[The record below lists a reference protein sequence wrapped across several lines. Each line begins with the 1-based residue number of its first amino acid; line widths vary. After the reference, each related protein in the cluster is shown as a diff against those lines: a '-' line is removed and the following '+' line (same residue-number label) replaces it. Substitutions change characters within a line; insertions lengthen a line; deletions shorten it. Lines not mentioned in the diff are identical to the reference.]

1 MKNRIDTKFAALKA
15 QGRKALIAFLTA
27 GDPDEGTSRAAFA
40 ALLDNGADI
49 IEIGMPFSDPMAD
62 GKAIQAANIRA
73 LAAGQT
79 MKKTLALAADLSA
92 AYPDHP
98 IVLMGYANPIHYYGM
113 ERFVRDAKAAGVD
126 GLIIVDL
133 PPEENVRIARVLSG
147 GGRACH
153 SPCHPGPLDAARL
166 RVILGRASGFVYYVA
181 IAGVTGAAAASIAD
195 TQEKIALI
203 RSQTDMPVVTGFGV
217 KTAADAAAFG
227 ALCDG
232 VVVGS
237 ALVDALLSAQNP
249 LGGGSGAKGDG
260 MSTLAT
266 LVRSLSGAL

>member
-133 PPEENVRIARVLSG
+133 PPEENAALHGFCQAAGVHVIHLVT
-147 GGRACH
+147 
-153 SPCHPGPLDAARL
+153 PTTDAARL